1 MFHFLFVW
9 VGQMSCQYN
18 SYIVVEIWMGGWY
31 SSLEEVGEF
40 EELLDEGGMRRNSKF
55 CLY

>member
-1 MFHFLFVW
+1 